1 VECDAKANRQ
11 SSFSA
16 PRINQRSTQFAYCR
30 DKKVHA
36 EVYKPFNDQDI
47 TPVGSAWGLEH
58 ESSGGVATA
67 ADTSPTAALHLRH
80 RYYISLMNE
89 RK

>member
-1 VECDAKANRQ
+1 MSKMRVHRISLIAHTAHRVLANR
-11 SSFSA
+11 
-16 PRINQRSTQFAYCR
+16 R
-30 DKKVHA
+30 DKNVYA

-47 TPVGSAWGLEH
+47 TPVGSAWGLGQK
-58 ESSGGVATA
+58 SSGGVATA
-67 ADTSPTAALHLRH
+67 ADASPTAALHLRH